1 MFTRISCYLS
11 IIMLICLSSFLLAPV
26 AVHADGGAPNR
37 AYIAGAT
44 KGIGIIDLAKQKVVD
59 HIAVAGDPHTIL
71 LSLDGRYLYVTEAK
85 LKRLAIIIAGTGELL
100 CTVPVPGHPTLL
112 AMDPNANILF
122 VASNDASIVT
132 SIDPSN
138 CSIKHIFQM
147 NKPIYGL
154 GIAVVSWSSL
164 PSNSPNEVWV
174 ADSTELTVFDDVKG
188 IQIKQIPIPSGPHY
202 ISIPPGSAV
211 YVTTQQGSV
220 ITVDLS
226 TYKVRTLIS
235 DGSYSSMDFD
245 EGTSEVYVPDQK
257 NDQLVILE
265 PVYGDAVMPQEPL
278 RTVPLQAKPVS
289 VAVTSDG
296 QLALVALEDGKV
308 AVFDIPSHQITKTF
322 DIGGSPH
329 FIITGLNPPPLT
341 ATSSQQT
348 QLALLSHSLQIVLII
363 IFVIVLLVVP
373 LLMVARKRMMS

>member
-1 MFTRISCYLS
+1 MFTRMSCWLS
-11 IIMLICLSSFLLAPV
+11 IIVLSCLCSFLLNPV

-71 LSLDGRYLYVTEAK
+71 LSLDGRYLYATEAK
-85 LKRLAIIIAGTGELL
+85 LKRVAIVIASTGELL
-100 CTVPVPGHPTLL
+100 CTIPVPGHPTLL

-122 VASNDASIVT
+122 AASNDASIVT

-138 CSIKHIFQM
+138 CRIKHVFQM
-147 NKPIYGL
+147 NKPVYGL

-164 PSNSPNEVWV
+164 PPNNPNQLWV

-188 IQIKQIPIPSGPHY
+188 IQIKQIPIPGGPRY

-265 PVYGDAVMPQEPL
+265 PVYGDTTMPQEPL

-296 QLALVALEDGKV
+296 QLALVALEGGKV
-308 AVFDIPSHQITKTF
+308 AVFDIQTIQITKTL
-322 DIGGSPH
+322 DIRGNQH
-329 FIITGLNPPPLT
+329 
-341 ATSSQQT
+341 
-348 QLALLSHSLQIVLII
+348 
-363 IFVIVLLVVP
+363 
-373 LLMVARKRMMS
+373 